1 MAFSGGIEITSG
13 LKTMTEFALVL
24 AILAAASL
32 PAATENEELEALSGR
47 AAVEKLAGNTLEEDD
62 SAVSGAH
69 IIFLKPNGIARMR
82 EHGTQGKSQP
92 VMKQRWTI
100 SPDGLLCVSEGKGP
114 QAPDTDCARI
124 SISGDRVE
132 MSVPDLDEPLTA
144 RLLPGNPY
152 KL

>member
-1 MAFSGGIEITSG
+1 
-13 LKTMTEFALVL
+13 MTEFALGL

-32 PAATENEELEALSGR
+32 PAATENEELEALTGR
-47 AAVEKLAGNTLEEDD
+47 AAVERLAGNTLEEDD

-82 EHGTQGKSQP
+82 EHGKQGDGKQGKGQP
-92 VMKQRWTI
+92 VMRQRWTI
-100 SPDGLLCVSEGKGP
+100 SPDGLLCVSEGGTP
-114 QAPDTDCARI
+114 QDRDTECASI

>member
-1 MAFSGGIEITSG
+1 
-13 LKTMTEFALVL
+13 MTEFALGL

-32 PAATENEELEALSGR
+32 PAVTENEELAGLTGR
-47 AAVEKLAGNTLEEDD
+47 EAVERLAGNTLEEDD
-62 SAVSGAH
+62 SAASGVH
-69 IIFLKPNGIARMR
+69 IIFLKSNGIARMR
-82 EHGTQGKSQP
+82 EHGKQDAGRP
-92 VMKQRWTI
+92 VMKQHWTI
-100 SPDGLLCVSEGKGP
+100 SPDGLLCLSEGKIP
-114 QAPDTDCARI
+114 PDPDTQCASI

>member
-1 MAFSGGIEITSG
+1 
-13 LKTMTEFALVL
+13 MTDIALGF

-32 PAATENEELEALSGR
+32 PALTDGEDPAALTGR
-47 AAVEKLAGNTLEEDD
+47 AAVERLAGNTLEEDD
-62 SAVSGAH
+62 SQLPGEHV
-69 IIFLKPNGIARMR
+69 IFLKPGGIARMR
-82 EHGTQGKSQP
+82 EHGQGHK
-92 VMKQRWTI
+92 VMQQRWAI
-100 SPDGLLCVSEGKGP
+100 SPEGLLCVSERRAKDVGGP
-114 QAPDTDCARI
+114 ENRDSECASI

>member
-1 MAFSGGIEITSG
+1 
-13 LKTMTEFALVL
+13 MTEFALGL

-32 PAATENEELEALSGR
+32 PAVTENEELEALTGR

-62 SAVSGAH
+62 SAVSGTH
-69 IIFLKPNGIARMR
+69 IIFLKSNGIARMR
-82 EHGTQGKSQP
+82 EHGKQGKSQP

-100 SPDGLLCVSEGKGP
+100 SPDGLLCVSEGRDP
-114 QAPDTDCARI
+114 RDRETDCASI